1 MSADAFP
8 PTLKFV
14 PDCFF
19 TNKKLEKL
27 FDVVFS
33 NDDIIFSIKD
43 PDNVTFLVII

>member
-19 TNKKLEKL
+19 TNKMLEKL

-33 NDDIIFSIKD
+33 NDDIVFSVKD
-43 PDNVTFLVII
+43 SDNVTFLVMI